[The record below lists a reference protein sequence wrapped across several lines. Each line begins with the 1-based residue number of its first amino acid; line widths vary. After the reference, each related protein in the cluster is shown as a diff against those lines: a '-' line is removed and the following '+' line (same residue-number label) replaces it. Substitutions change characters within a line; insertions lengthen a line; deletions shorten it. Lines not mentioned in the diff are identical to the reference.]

1 MNIKNKKTLFNKLK
15 IEKTLKKINITILND
30 IYLFVYI
37 DIFWNFTFINHTS
50 LGLLSLNLY

>member
-30 IYLFVYI
+30 IYMYLFVYI
-37 DIFWNFTFINHTS
+37 DIF
-50 LGLLSLNLY
+50 

>member
-37 DIFWNFTFINHTS
+37 DIF
-50 LGLLSLNLY
+50 